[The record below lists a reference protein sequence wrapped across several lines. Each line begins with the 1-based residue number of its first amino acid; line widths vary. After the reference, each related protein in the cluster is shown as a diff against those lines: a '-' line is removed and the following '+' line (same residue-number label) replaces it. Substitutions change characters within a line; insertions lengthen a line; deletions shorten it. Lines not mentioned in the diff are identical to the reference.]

1 MGIYLG
7 MSSEIWQS
15 VAGKPEKG
23 LTVVDGTKKKI
34 GKLSRI
40 SCSLVAGAFDL
51 ALSRFPNTV
60 RIETTNACN
69 AKCVICP
76 HRQMQ
81 RPVCNMDDA
90 LYEKIIDE
98 CSAYNCGNIHLHNF
112 GEPLLDRNLAK
123 HVRYAKEKGIKRVA
137 IFSNGSLLTAEKA
150 NELMDA
156 GLDQIKVSF
165 DGATSQEFEQI
176 RFPLKFDTVIENI
189 KELVRIRNLRKSP
202 LKIKVACCSTSD
214 KNETIRSLENCVDG
228 FSFGKVHNWSDS
240 GIDHTAKSTIRK
252 PCSRVWQTFTVLSD
266 GNVALCCLDYEG
278 QVILGDAKKTPI
290 FEIWKNKSYKK
301 IRLFHKHARQDQIVI
316 CKNCTKS
323 FW

>member
-1 MGIYLG
+1 
-7 MSSEIWQS
+7 
-15 VAGKPEKG
+15 
-23 LTVVDGTKKKI
+23 VVDGTKKKI
-34 GKLSRI
+34 GKLSKI
-40 SCSLVAGAFDL
+40 SCSLVGGAFDF

-98 CSAYNCGNIHLHNF
+98 CSTYNCGNIHLHNF
-112 GEPLLDRNLAK
+112 GEPLLDRKLAER
-123 HVRYAKEKGIKRVA
+123 VQYAKEKGIRKVA

-165 DGATSQEFEQI
+165 DGATREEFEQI
-176 RFPLKFDTVIENI
+176 RSPLKFDVVIENI

-214 KNETIRSLENCVDG
+214 KNETMRSLESCVDG

-240 GIDHTAKSTIRK
+240 EMDHAAKSTIRK

-266 GNVALCCLDYEG
+266 GKVALCCLDYEG
-278 QVILGDAKKTPI
+278 QVVLGDAKETPI
-290 FEIWKNKSYKK
+290 SEIWKNDSYKK
-301 IRLFHKHARQDQIVI
+301 IRSLHKTARQDKIII

>member
-1 MGIYLG
+1 
-7 MSSEIWQS
+7 
-15 VAGKPEKG
+15 
-23 LTVVDGTKKKI
+23 VVDGTKKKI

-40 SCSLVAGAFDL
+40 SCSLVGGAFDL

-76 HRQMQ
+76 HRQMH

-98 CSAYNCGNIHLHNF
+98 CSAHNCGNIHLHNF
-112 GEPLLDRNLAK
+112 GEPLLDRNLAIR
-123 HVRYAKEKGIKRVA
+123 VRYAKEKGIKRVA

-150 NELMDA
+150 NELIDA

-214 KNETIRSLENCVDG
+214 KNETMRSLENCVDG

-240 GIDHTAKSTIRK
+240 EIDHAVKSTIRK

-266 GNVALCCLDYEG
+266 GKVALCCLDYEG
-278 QVILGDAKKTPI
+278 QVILGDVNKTSI
-290 FEIWKNKSYKK
+290 SEIWKNESYRE
-301 IRLFHKHARQDQIVI
+301 IRFLHKRARQDQIVI